1 MDPSEPA
8 APALAASEPAG
19 AEALL
24 RRCFGARNVL
34 RLPVALQ
41 MVRGYGG
48 HVVVDP
54 STSFNGLEPGA
65 EASEG
70 DVRAWSETLV
80 CLRDRGHLRVP
91 PEDLDVS
98 GAVRDGAFDPRSA
111 LGVVEMAG
119 RVLAFAAPSSILA
132 QGYKATSTLGRR
144 ENGLFSL
151 ADFEATGGVPGDTLQ
166 RHLHSL
172 VAGGE
177 DASQGLLG
185 ATGDEVLRLLA
196 DPRVSIFR
204 LLPKAR

>member
-98 GAVRDGAFDPRSA
+98 GAVREGAFDPRSA

-119 RVLAFAAPSSILA
+119 RVLAFADVLHCCL
-132 QGYKATSTLGRR
+132 KLLL
-144 ENGLFSL
+144 LFWTDVRVRPHVELIISRAAWL
-151 ADFEATGGVPGDTLQ
+151 IADRD
-166 RHLHSL
+166 R
-172 VAGGE
+172 
-177 DASQGLLG
+177 G
-185 ATGDEVLRLLA
+185 A
-196 DPRVSIFR
+196 
-204 LLPKAR
+204 LP